1 MSLRYKLLMLTW
13 LLQFVNYL
21 DRVSISVAA
30 PSMMKALHL
39 DAAQLGVIFAA
50 FALGYALM
58 QLPGGMLSDRFGTKA
73 LLVVAPLLFSLFTGL
88 TGLVSSVA
96 AMVMVRF
103 CFGLSEGSCN
113 AAVYKLVADNF
124 SSKDAA
130 RAHSVW
136 LSALAI
142 GPAVVAP
149 VVVWLL
155 VRGPWQHVF
164 FFFAIPGV
172 VVSLLIFLL
181 IPPQVAGAK
190 SSAVDR
196 AERRAHWKTFIRLKS
211 TWLLFFG
218 YMTFSIGYWGF
229 LGWVP
234 SYLSVQRHIDLK
246 ALGFAASIPYLF
258 GFLGLIVFGTLGSGA
273 LHRKRPVMLAAGY
286 TGTAIALYFTFT
298 ADDPALCIAGLS
310 AAAFLLYGSLSPY
323 AALVAHLAPE
333 GARGGYAGFINTGGQ
348 IGGLTAPL
356 VVGGIV
362 KASGS
367 YNGGFV
373 FMISALLIGAVCFVF
388 LQSQVSRRQAPLV
401 NARA

>member
-1 MSLRYKLLMLTW
+1 
-13 LLQFVNYL
+13 
-21 DRVSISVAA
+21 
-30 PSMMKALHL
+30 
-39 DAAQLGVIFAA
+39 
-50 FALGYALM
+50 
-58 QLPGGMLSDRFGTKA
+58 
-73 LLVVAPLLFSLFTGL
+73 
-88 TGLVSSVA
+88 
-96 AMVMVRF
+96 
-103 CFGLSEGSCN
+103 
-113 AAVYKLVADNF
+113 
-124 SSKDAA
+124 
-130 RAHSVW
+130 
-136 LSALAI
+136 
-142 GPAVVAP
+142 
-149 VVVWLL
+149 
-155 VRGPWQHVF
+155 VF

-190 SSAVDR
+190 SSALDR

-218 YMTFSIGYWGF
+218 YMMFSIGYWGF

-234 SYLSVQRHIDLK
+234 SYLSAQRHIDLK
-246 ALGFAASIPYLF
+246 ALGFAASVPYLF

-298 ADDPALCIAGLS
+298 ADNPALCIAGLS

-323 AALVAHLAPE
+323 AGLVAHLAPE

-367 YNGGFV
+367 YNGGFI
-373 FMISALLIGAVCFVF
+373 FMISALLIGAVCFAF
-388 LQSQVSRRQAPLV
+388 LQPQVSRRQAPLI
-401 NARA
+401 NAQA

>member
-30 PSMMKALHL
+30 PSMMKALNL
-39 DAAQLGVIFAA
+39 DAQQLGVIFAA

-88 TGLVSSVA
+88 TGFATSVA
-96 AMVMVRF
+96 ALVVVRF

-149 VVVWLL
+149 IVVWLL

-172 VVSLLIFLL
+172 IVSLLIFTL
-181 IPPQVAGAK
+181 IPPQAAGTK
-190 SSAVDR
+190 SSAADR
-196 AERRAHWKTFIRLKS
+196 AERRSQWASFIRLKS

-218 YMTFSIGYWGF
+218 YLTFSIGYWGF

-234 SYLSVQRHIDLK
+234 SYLSAQRHIDLK
-246 ALGFAASIPYLF
+246 ALGFAASIPYVF
-258 GFLGLIVFGTLGSGA
+258 GFIGLIVFGTLASGS
-273 LHRKRPVMLAAGY
+273 LHRKRPIMLALGY
-286 TGTAIALYFTFT
+286 VGTAIALYFTFT
-298 ADDPALCIAGLS
+298 ADDPAVCIAGLS

-323 AALVAHLAPE
+323 AGLVAHLAPE

-348 IGGLTAPL
+348 IGGLAAPL
-356 VVGGIV
+356 VVGAIV

-367 YNGGFV
+367 YNGGFM
-373 FMISALLIGAVCFVF
+373 FMIGALAIGAVCFAF
-388 LQSQVSRRQAPLV
+388 LQPQVTRRQSALLNV
-401 NARA
+401 QV